1 MRTPRA
7 PFPWKA
13 YALVAAGLLLP
24 RPSFAWSANGHKTVA
39 LIAESRLSETSKAA
53 IAAIL
58 GPTATLDA
66 IAPCADDIRGR
77 SGFDCAGLQLVA
89 EPQSE
94 PWHFVDAPITA
105 SPANPSDLE
114 AFCPGGACVVDQIRA
129 AVQTLQNQGP
139 AITAN
144 QKQVALMFLVHFA
157 GDVHQPLHCA
167 NEIVN
172 GVNDRGGNLKKV
184 SFNGVSVFPQGFSL
198 NLHALWD
205 HQINSQ
211 DTNDPVVTSQRLIAD
226 LQTKDVS
233 SWLTG
238 DFVGGAAME
247 SFSIAK
253 NVVYPAYYS
262 QNPLALGADYQRQ
275 MQPIVDERLE
285 KAGVRLAALLEQ
297 ALAPQPPAGVAARAA
312 KLQAPAA
319 AQIKTASFD
328 GSSLK

>member
-7 PFPWKA
+7 SSPWMA
-13 YALVAAGLLLP
+13 YALVSAGLLFP
-24 RPSFAWSANGHKTVA
+24 CRASAWSANGHKTVA

-66 IAPCADDIRGR
+66 IAPCADDIRGK
-77 SGFDCAGLQLVA
+77 SGFDCAGLQLA
-89 EPQSE
+89 ADPQSQ

-105 SPANPSDLE
+105 SPAAAPDLE

-129 AVQTLQNQGP
+129 ALKTLQDSSP
-139 AITAN
+139 TLAAN
-144 QKQVALMFLVHFA
+144 DKQVALMFLVHFV

-184 SFNGVSVFPQGFSL
+184 AYNGVASPGGFAL

-205 HQINSQ
+205 HQINSS
-211 DTNDPVVTSQRLIAD
+211 DTNDPAATSRRLIAD
-226 LQTKDVS
+226 LQNKDVS
-233 SWLTG
+233 SWLAG
-238 DFVGGAAME
+238 DFVGGAALE
-247 SFSIAK
+247 SFAIAK
-253 NVVYPAYYS
+253 GTVYPAYYA
-262 QNPLALGADYQRQ
+262 QNPMALGADYQRQ

-285 KAGVRLAALLEQ
+285 RAGVRLAALLEQ
-297 ALAPQPPAGVAARAA
+297 AFAPQSPAAVAGRAAALATPPPAA
-312 KLQAPAA
+312 
-319 AQIKTASFD
+319 IKSASFD
-328 GSSLK
+328 GARK